1 MPRYLL
7 DTNAIIALLGAT
19 TTRAKAA
26 ITRRL
31 RTHNPRDVLLS
42 SLVMHEL
49 FFGAFK
55 SERVALNLAVIDGI
69 ALEVLAF
76 DKEDARASGEVRAFL
91 ANQGRPI
98 GPYDVLIAGQARAR
112 GLILVTHNVREFS
125 RVPDLLI
132 EDWEKSSN

>member
-1 MPRYLL
+1 MSRYLL

-19 TTRAKAA
+19 TTPAKAS
-26 ITRRL
+26 ITQRVRA
-31 RTHNPRDVLLS
+31 HHPRNILLS

-49 FFGAFK
+49 FFGAFR
-55 SERVALNLAVIDGI
+55 SQRVVRNLAVIDGI

-91 ANQGRPI
+91 ANKGKPI

-132 EDWEKSSN
+132 EDWEKQC